1 MYISIKDIFANRY
14 LQRYICKSY
23 ISKHMFAKAISAK
36 IYLQTHICKD
46 IFAKA
51 ITANIYL
58 RECVIVGRRR
68 STMCWLCAKWPP
80 RVELP
85 RIPSPY
91 FGKQGQAL
99 IAAAVLTRLARCCFL
114 KLYFSSV
121 FLKCL
126 MGFVLFNVARASNF
140 SA

>member
-1 MYISIKDIFANRY
+1 
-14 LQRYICKSY
+14 
-23 ISKHMFAKAISAK
+23 MFAKAISAK

-80 RVELP
+80 RVEVP

-99 IAAAVLTRLARCCFL
+99 IAAAVLTRLARCYFL
-114 KLYFSSV
+114 KLYFSSP
-121 FLKCL
+121 LW
-126 MGFVLFNVARASNF
+126 GLFSSMWQEQVISALRLELPPHEIYNSNVIS
-140 SA
+140 SLIVSIS

>member
-1 MYISIKDIFANRY
+1 
-14 LQRYICKSY
+14 
-23 ISKHMFAKAISAK
+23 MFAKAISAK

-80 RVELP
+80 QVEVP

-99 IAAAVLTRLARCCFL
+99 IPAAVLTPLAILFL
-114 KLYFSSV
+114 NCISQLPDGVGSSQCG
-121 FLKCL
+121 K
-126 MGFVLFNVARASNF
+126 SK
-140 SA
+140 